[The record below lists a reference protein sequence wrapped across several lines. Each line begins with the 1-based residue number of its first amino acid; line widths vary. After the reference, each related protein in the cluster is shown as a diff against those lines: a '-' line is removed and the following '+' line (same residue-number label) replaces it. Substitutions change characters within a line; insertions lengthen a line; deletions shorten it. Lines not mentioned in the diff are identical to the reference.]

1 MIAGKVIKT
10 HNITSRFHRL
20 SGMNVKPEFQQS
32 PLLNPESKLPEE
44 MTKIQATVMPT
55 ILESR
60 IDFGEPT
67 TGEQIGL
74 DKSGNDHAFYV
85 ISL

>member
-1 MIAGKVIKT
+1 MA
-10 HNITSRFHRL
+10 
-20 SGMNVKPEFQQS
+20 
-32 PLLNPESKLPEE
+32 
-44 MTKIQATVMPT
+44 KIQDTVMPT

-60 IDFGEPT
+60 IEFGELT

-74 DKSGNDHAFYV
+74 DKSGNDHAFYI

>member
-1 MIAGKVIKT
+1 MA
-10 HNITSRFHRL
+10 
-20 SGMNVKPEFQQS
+20 
-32 PLLNPESKLPEE
+32 
-44 MTKIQATVMPT
+44 KIQATVMPT

-74 DKSGNDHAFYV
+74 DKSGNDHGFYV